1 MQPSIGTAP
10 QWSRFAHQ
18 QNYRNSL
25 AVRFFQY
32 GLKFLARFREKP
44 FLEYQNGTVIHP
56 EELKTNSG
64 EYFLAG
70 NYTHFVLTMLEMNLK
85 VSN

>member
-10 QWSRFAHQ
+10 SGPGLRTNK
-18 QNYRNSL
+18 NYRNSL

-32 GLKFLARFREKP
+32 GLVPRSIQGKKP

-64 EYFLAG
+64 EYFLCR
-70 NYTHFVLTMLEMNLK
+70 
-85 VSN
+85 